1 MSISHI
7 DETKIVTLPDG
18 LYRNVQ
24 GQVLISPANGS
35 DKNVLRLCHI
45 AQGGFSAN
53 HEHDF
58 PHYIYVL
65 EGEGT
70 IELNHEKFPIHAGS
84 YAFVPNNTQHQL
96 VNTTT
101 TGQTLKFLCM
111 VPVEG
116 HKGFPE

>member
-1 MSISHI
+1 M
-7 DETKIVTLPDG
+7 
-18 LYRNVQ
+18 
-24 GQVLISPANGS
+24 
-35 DKNVLRLCHI
+35 
-45 AQGGFSAN
+45 
-53 HEHDF
+53 
-58 PHYIYVL
+58 
-65 EGEGT
+65 
-70 IELNHEKFPIHAGS
+70 ELNHKTFPIHAGS

>member
-1 MSISHI
+1 MSISHV

-18 LYRNVQ
+18 LYKNVK
-24 GQVLISPANGS
+24 GQVLISPTNGS
-35 DKNVLRLCHI
+35 EQNVLRLFHI
-45 AQGGFSAN
+45 AQGGYSAN
-53 HEHDF
+53 HAHDF

-70 IELNHEKFPIHAGS
+70 LEFNHETFPIRTGS
-84 YAFVPNNTQHQL
+84 YAFVPNNVQHQL
-96 VNTTT
+96 VNTSA
-101 TGQTLKFLCM
+101 TGQPLKFLCM

>member
-18 LYRNVQ
+18 LYKNVQ

-35 DKNVLRLCHI
+35 EQNVLRLFHI
-45 AQGGFSAN
+45 AEGGFSAN
-53 HEHDF
+53 HAHDF

-70 IELNHEKFPIHAGS
+70 IELNS
-84 YAFVPNNTQHQL
+84 RSSRSVPDHTPLSPTMPSISWLIPRQP
-96 VNTTT
+96 
-101 TGQTLKFLCM
+101 GIR
-111 VPVEG
+111 
-116 HKGFPE
+116 